1 MNNYPKLQVVM
12 LSALLAGCATSRE
25 DGAKIPLDSDPRVG
39 EEVQQVCFVR
49 NLDSW
54 QNVDNDRRAVILKMN
69 NRETFKLKL
78 SGSCEP
84 DLAMSRLAVKTRPG
98 SSCFSRGDRVK
109 TDGDLSR
116 GYGSG
121 CTIMSIHK
129 WDAGAVRKTD
139 QNAKQ

>member
-1 MNNYPKLQVVM
+1 MKEYLIFPMVM
-12 LSALLAGCATSRE
+12 VPMLLAGCATSQE
-25 DGAKIPLDSDPRVG
+25 DEAKIPLDSDPRVG
-39 EEVQQVCFVR
+39 EEVSQVCFVR

-78 SGSCEP
+78 SGNCEP
-84 DLAMSRLAVKTRPG
+84 DWAMTHLAVVTPLESG
-98 SSCFSRGDRVK
+98 CFSRGDKVK
-109 TDGDLSR
+109 TDGDMSR

-129 WDAGAVRKTD
+129 WDAEAVRK
-139 QNAKQ
+139 